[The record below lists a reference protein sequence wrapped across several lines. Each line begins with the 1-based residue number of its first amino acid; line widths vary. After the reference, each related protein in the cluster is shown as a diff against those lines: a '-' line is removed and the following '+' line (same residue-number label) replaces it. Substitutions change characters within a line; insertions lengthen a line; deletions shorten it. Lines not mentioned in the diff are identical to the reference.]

1 MGTPDKVEPELSL
14 KKVASCLRRHV
25 TVEFD
30 NSASEKEDDIL
41 QLESS
46 THEDI
51 DLELKPK
58 KSKRSSSLVN
68 LNKGISLEEL
78 LGIQRAATQP
88 KPTINI
94 HNNNDNGTQE
104 RLLSQGDLDE
114 TFTDT
119 DESDLETLN
128 GDDSQE
134 EFKEEDSDDNEF
146 PVVTARGYYSDSEII
161 ASSKKND
168 KTK

>member
-1 MGTPDKVEPELSL
+1 MASPEKVEAALPL

-30 NSASEKEDDIL
+30 NSASEKEDFIV
-41 QLESS
+41 QFENS

-51 DLELKPK
+51 EPELKPK

-78 LGIQRAATQP
+78 LGIQRVATQH
-88 KPTINI
+88 KPN
-94 HNNNDNGTQE
+94 HNHNDGTQE
-104 RLLSQGDLDE
+104 KLLSQGDLDE

-119 DESDLETLN
+119 DESELTSLD
-128 GDDSQE
+128 GE
-134 EFKEEDSDDNEF
+134 ESKEDFKEEDDDENEF